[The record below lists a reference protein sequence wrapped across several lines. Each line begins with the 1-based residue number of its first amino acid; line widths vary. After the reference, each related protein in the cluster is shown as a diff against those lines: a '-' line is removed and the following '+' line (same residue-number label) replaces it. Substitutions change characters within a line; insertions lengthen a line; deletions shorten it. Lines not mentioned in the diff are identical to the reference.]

1 MTTTIVLQQAI
12 NGVVLGSLYV
22 LVALGLTLI
31 YGVLV
36 QINFAHA
43 DFVTLG
49 AFAAYF
55 FMHLV
60 GGGYVLSI
68 AVAFIVGAALGWL
81 INAAIFTPLRHKGNE
96 LLPLIATIGVSVMM
110 QNLMLAWFGPI
121 PYAFETQYSSEVIR
135 FAGIFVSWQSVIII
149 IVSILTIALLYAF
162 MKFTFLGKA
171 LRAVAQDRE
180 TAGLMGI
187 NPNYL
192 IMLTFVIASAL
203 AGMGGAMLAPVLVLT
218 PFAGTSVIVKAFA
231 IVIIG
236 GFGNVE
242 GTILAGLIV
251 GLIES
256 YTTQFLDP
264 GLIDIVVFALLLVML
279 AIKPTGLISE
289 RREENVRSALAAFA
303 ARSRRVRGG
312 VWRACGI
319 AVIIVLPLIFNDTYW
334 RTNLTVCAINVL
346 LAIGLDFIL
355 GYAGQLNLG
364 HSAFYGLGAYVSTLL
379 IVKLGIPFWVAF
391 IAGVAF
397 AGIAGTF
404 LSLFAV
410 RLRGHYLAIASLGFA
425 VIVHQILLNWISLTQ
440 GPLGI
445 YGIAPP
451 PAIVIGGVVIADFR
465 NLAAFFYLV
474 AGFAFLSYILLS
486 QLVRSPIGET
496 LTAIREDEVSA
507 ASLGINGAAWKVFAF
522 GVGSAVAGAAGCFY
536 ASFVGTL
543 VPDAFFVSEAF
554 TILAMVIVGGMG
566 TLIGPVFGAIL
577 LTVLPEVLRGFGDLR
592 LVVYGAALTFV
603 VLFMPGGLAQ
613 AARVIA
619 EKLGLRRSA

>member
-1 MTTTIVLQQAI
+1 MTTTIVLQQTI

-60 GGGYVLSI
+60 GGGYILSI
-68 AVAFIVGAALGWL
+68 GVAFAVGAALGWL
-81 INAAIFTPLRHKGNE
+81 INATIFTPLRNERNE

-121 PYAFETQYSSEVIR
+121 PYAFETPYSQVLR
-135 FAGIFVSWQSVIII
+135 FAGIFVSWQNVVIIV
-149 IVSILTIALLYAF
+149 VSILTITLLYAF
-162 MKFTFLGKA
+162 MKFTYLGKA
-171 LRAVAQDRE
+171 LRAVSQDRE

-187 NPNYL
+187 NPNQL

-264 GLIDIVVFALLLVML
+264 GLIDIVVFALLLLML

-289 RREENVRSALAAFA
+289 RREENV
-303 ARSRRVRGG
+303 
-312 VWRACGI
+312 
-319 AVIIVLPLIFNDTYW
+319 
-334 RTNLTVCAINVL
+334 
-346 LAIGLDFIL
+346 
-355 GYAGQLNLG
+355 
-364 HSAFYGLGAYVSTLL
+364 
-379 IVKLGIPFWVAF
+379 
-391 IAGVAF
+391 
-397 AGIAGTF
+397 
-404 LSLFAV
+404 
-410 RLRGHYLAIASLGFA
+410 
-425 VIVHQILLNWISLTQ
+425 
-440 GPLGI
+440 
-445 YGIAPP
+445 
-451 PAIVIGGVVIADFR
+451 
-465 NLAAFFYLV
+465 
-474 AGFAFLSYILLS
+474 
-486 QLVRSPIGET
+486 
-496 LTAIREDEVSA
+496 
-507 ASLGINGAAWKVFAF
+507 
-522 GVGSAVAGAAGCFY
+522 
-536 ASFVGTL
+536 
-543 VPDAFFVSEAF
+543 
-554 TILAMVIVGGMG
+554 
-566 TLIGPVFGAIL
+566 
-577 LTVLPEVLRGFGDLR
+577 
-592 LVVYGAALTFV
+592 
-603 VLFMPGGLAQ
+603 
-613 AARVIA
+613 
-619 EKLGLRRSA
+619 